1 MDERELPAPRPA
13 IADGR
18 ARVLDLIDSARE
30 TERSPLATFVDL
42 ISAPTRWVRIAHP
55 MSCFGVCTGERCFAE
70 CDDDG
75 TRVGSSYIIIG
86 KNGGKVRVGLELD
99 SEEVG
104 MLDKGVV
111 VTAIEEALNL
121 NGEPRVLITTPI
133 TGWMSRK
140 VLSSRIP
147 VMAGGS

>member
-1 MDERELPAPRPA
+1 MRPRGSTGNVCGSDLSPDE
-13 IADGR
+13 
-18 ARVLDLIDSARE
+18 V
-30 TERSPLATFVDL
+30 
-42 ISAPTRWVRIAHP
+42 VRIAHP

-147 VMAGGS
+147 EMAGGS